1 MLPWVGRILAKGWI
15 LYVLFSTACESMP
28 VMSQK
33 QQAAT
38 VRVRAT
44 ITGEVQGVNFRAEC
58 REQAL
63 QHGLIGW
70 VRNDSDGSVESVCE
84 GSRESVRLI
93 LEWCEHGPTGAR
105 VRKVATRCEDPTGKD
120 AGFDVRR

>member
-1 MLPWVGRILAKGWI
+1 M
-15 LYVLFSTACESMP
+15 T
-28 VMSQK
+28 QQ
-33 QQAAT
+33 QQAASI
-38 VRVRAT
+38 RVRAT

-70 VRNDSDGSVESVCE
+70 VRNDSDGSVESVFE